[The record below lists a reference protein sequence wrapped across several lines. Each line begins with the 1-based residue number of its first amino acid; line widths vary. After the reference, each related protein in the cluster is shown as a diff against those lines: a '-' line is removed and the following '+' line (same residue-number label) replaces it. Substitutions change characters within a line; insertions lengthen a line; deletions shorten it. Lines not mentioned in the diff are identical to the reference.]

1 MRLLKVVGLVFVLF
15 LGSCASKEKLVYF
28 QGVDQVEEI
37 ANTNY
42 TPVLKADDQLSII
55 VNALDPMAALPFN
68 TFEPTNGVGVNSN
81 ARTISYLIAKDGTI
95 EFPQLGTLHVAG
107 LTRVQLIAMLKEK
120 LAPYLVNPSVNIQL
134 LNFTVT
140 VLGEVKKPG
149 AYQIADERITVL
161 DAIGLAG
168 DLSVWGTRNNVLVIR
183 ESESGKIFER
193 IDLTSPAVFDSP
205 VYYLTQ
211 NDVVYVEPNK
221 AKINSSATSSATGIW
236 ISVTSLFIT
245 IVTLIINLN

>member
-1 MRLLKVVGLVFVLF
+1 MRFYKIVAIFLVLF
-15 LGSCASKEKLVYF
+15 VVSCASKKDLVYF
-28 QGVDQVEEI
+28 QGVDEI
-37 ANTNY
+37 QKVVNTDY

-55 VNALDPMAALPFN
+55 VSALDPAAALPFN
-68 TFEPTNGVGVNSN
+68 TFEPSPGTGASN
-81 ARTISYLIAKDGTI
+81 VETISYLIAKDGTI

-107 LTRVQLIAMLKEK
+107 LTRVELIAMLKEK
-120 LAPYLVNPSVNIQL
+120 LEPFLVNPSVNIQL

-149 AYQIADERITVL
+149 AYQIKDERITVL

-168 DLSVWGTRNNVLVIR
+168 DLSVWGTRQNVLVIR
-183 ESESGKIFER
+183 ETETGKVFER
-193 IDLTSPAVFDSP
+193 IDLTSSAVFDSP

-221 AKINSSATSSATGIW
+221 AKVNSSATSSATGIW